1 MLPGPWL
8 ATGEPRIRSKIRIN
22 CKDKAKSVL
31 DDEDSSVTR
40 SDAEFRR
47 LFGLAGLKVTH
58 TEMQTDFPPGMF
70 AIRMYWLA
78 PADA

>member
-1 MLPGPWL
+1 MWWHSLGGL
-8 ATGEPRIRSKIRIN
+8 LGMKENN

>member
-1 MLPGPWL
+1 MWWHSLGGL
-8 ATGEPRIRSKIRIN
+8 LGMKENN

-47 LFGLAGLKVTH
+47 LF
-58 TEMQTDFPPGMF
+58 
-70 AIRMYWLA
+70 
-78 PADA
+78 